1 MLPVANAARLANQRY
16 CMTVIA
22 HRLAGLLALAL
33 LAVPQPSMA
42 EPVRT
47 LHSEVRLVA
56 EQAHLPAAGGAVE
69 LALHV
74 RPDAGW
80 HGYWINPGDAG
91 KEPSMRW
98 RLPPGFEAG
107 PLAFPTPTL
116 IPFGAFNTYGF
127 DGDFLLLATLRA
139 PAGLPP
145 GSNHTL
151 GGTASW
157 VVCDDEL
164 CVPEQAELALTLS
177 VADGAPEVANADL
190 FAAARDK
197 LPRAVDWPAQF
208 EVADGEVVV
217 DVSLPAG
224 VEVRDPYLFVAA
236 KRFVRYDEQ
245 RAERAGHTL
254 RFVMPAG
261 GRAEQASGVSA
272 VLRDLEADADIGSAA
287 GVGLSLARASAPLP
301 PLMGATTP
309 AVPVATSFAVA
320 DMLQAI
326 VFGLLGGIVL
336 NLMPCVFPILS
347 MKALGLVQL
356 AGAERRAVRASGLLY
371 TAGVLVAFAAIAVAL
386 LALRAAGSAAG
397 WGFQL
402 QSPWVNLGLGLGM
415 VAIGLNLAGV
425 FEIGT
430 RLMGLGGAGQ
440 GAGEKR
446 AAFLTGLLAVV
457 VATPCTA
464 PFMAGALGYA
474 LVQPAAVAMAVFL
487 ALGVGLA
494 LPYLALTWIP
504 SLGAALPQPGP
515 WMAVFRQVLAF
526 PMLATALW
534 LFWVVGRQ
542 LGASSMAVALLAA
555 LLLAFA
561 LWAFGRSAVAK
572 APWRWRVA
580 AALGLAACVGA
591 SAQLQD
597 LRAPPLRA
605 NAEPVHM
612 LGKLTPQRFSP
623 QLVRDYIGAGQP
635 VFVYFTADWCISCK
649 VNERVALATDAV
661 GEAMNARRIKVV
673 EGDWTAEDP
682 TITEW
687 LTMYGRAGVPLYLY
701 FPRGSA
707 AIDGAVVLPQV
718 LLPDIVVDAIAE
730 ADRQAAARRLA
741 ALG

>member
-1 MLPVANAARLANQRY
+1 
-16 CMTVIA
+16 
-22 HRLAGLLALAL
+22 
-33 LAVPQPSMA
+33 
-42 EPVRT
+42 
-47 LHSEVRLVA
+47 
-56 EQAHLPAAGGAVE
+56 
-69 LALHV
+69 
-74 RPDAGW
+74 
-80 HGYWINPGDAG
+80 
-91 KEPSMRW
+91 
-98 RLPPGFEAG
+98 
-107 PLAFPTPTL
+107 
-116 IPFGAFNTYGF
+116 
-127 DGDFLLLATLRA
+127 
-139 PAGLPP
+139 
-145 GSNHTL
+145 
-151 GGTASW
+151 
-157 VVCDDEL
+157 
-164 CVPEQAELALTLS
+164 
-177 VADGAPEVANADL
+177 
-190 FAAARDK
+190 
-197 LPRAVDWPAQF
+197 
-208 EVADGEVVV
+208 
-217 DVSLPAG
+217 
-224 VEVRDPYLFVAA
+224 
-236 KRFVRYDEQ
+236 
-245 RAERAGHTL
+245 
-254 RFVMPAG
+254 
-261 GRAEQASGVSA
+261 
-272 VLRDLEADADIGSAA
+272 
-287 GVGLSLARASAPLP
+287 
-301 PLMGATTP
+301 
-309 AVPVATSFAVA
+309 
-320 DMLQAI
+320 
-326 VFGLLGGIVL
+326 
-336 NLMPCVFPILS
+336 MPCVFPILS

-504 SLGAALPQPGP
+504 SLGAALPKPGP

-572 APWRWRVA
+572 APWRWRTA
-580 AALGLAACVGA
+580 AALGLAACLGA

-605 NAEPVHM
+605 NAEPAHM
-612 LGKLTPQRFSP
+612 LGKLTLQRFSP
-623 QLVRDYIGAGQP
+623 QLVRDYVAAGQP

-661 GEAMNARRIKVV
+661 GEAMNARGIEVV

-682 TITEW
+682 VITEW

-707 AIDGAVVLPQV
+707 AIDGGVVLPQV

-730 ADRQAAARRLA
+730 ADRQAAARRLS

>member
-1 MLPVANAARLANQRY
+1 M
-16 CMTVIA
+16 
-22 HRLAGLLALAL
+22 
-33 LAVPQPSMA
+33 
-42 EPVRT
+42 
-47 LHSEVRLVA
+47 
-56 EQAHLPAAGGAVE
+56 
-69 LALHV
+69 
-74 RPDAGW
+74 
-80 HGYWINPGDAG
+80 
-91 KEPSMRW
+91 
-98 RLPPGFEAG
+98 
-107 PLAFPTPTL
+107 
-116 IPFGAFNTYGF
+116 
-127 DGDFLLLATLRA
+127 
-139 PAGLPP
+139 
-145 GSNHTL
+145 L

-177 VADGAPEVANADL
+177 VGDGGPEVANADL

-197 LPRAVDWPAQF
+197 LPRTVDWPAQF
-208 EVADGEVVV
+208 EAADGDVVV

-224 VEVRDPYLFVAA
+224 VEVRNPYLFVAA

-245 RAERAGHTL
+245 RVERTGGTL

-261 GRAEQASGVSA
+261 GGAEQASGVSA
-272 VLRDLEADADIGSAA
+272 VLRGLEADADIGSAS
-287 GVGLSLARASAPLP
+287 GVRLSLARASAPLP
-301 PLMGATTP
+301 PLTTATTP
-309 AVPVATSFAVA
+309 VPVATTFAVA

-356 AGAERRAVRASGLLY
+356 AGAERRAARTSGLLY

-504 SLGAALPQPGP
+504 SLGAALPKPGP

-572 APWRWRVA
+572 APWRWRTA
-580 AALGLAACVGA
+580 AALGLTACLGA

-605 NAEPVHM
+605 NAEPAHM
-612 LGKLTPQRFSP
+612 LGKLALQRFSP

-661 GEAMNARRIKVV
+661 GEAMNARGIEVV

-682 TITEW
+682 IITEW

-707 AIDGAVVLPQV
+707 AIDGGVVLPQV

>member
-1 MLPVANAARLANQRY
+1 MGKTL
-16 CMTVIA
+16 
-22 HRLAGLLALAL
+22 HRLAGLLAVALAW
-33 LAVPQPSMA
+33 PQPSAA
-42 EPVRT
+42 EPVRA
-47 LHSEVRLVA
+47 LHSEVELLA
-56 EQAHLPAAGGAVE
+56 EQASLPATGGGV
-69 LALHV
+69 ALGLRL

-80 HGYWINPGDAG
+80 HAYWANPGDAG

-98 RLPPGFEAG
+98 QLPAGFEVGA
-107 PLAFPTPTL
+107 LAFPTPKL
-116 IPFGAFNTYGF
+116 IPFGEFNTYGF
-127 DGDFLLLATLRA
+127 EGALLLLASA
-139 PAGLPP
+139 NVPAGLPP
-145 GSNHTL
+145 GSSYTL
-151 GGTASW
+151 GGKASW

-164 CVPEQAELALTLS
+164 CVPEEAQLALTMR
-177 VADGAPEVANADL
+177 VGDGALDAANAEL

-197 LPRAVDWPAQF
+197 LPLAIDSPGRF
-208 EVADGEVVV
+208 VV
-217 DVSLPAG
+217 DDEEVTIDVPVPAG
-224 VEVRDPYLFVAA
+224 ATVRDPYLFVAA
-236 KRFVRYDEQ
+236 KRFVRYETQ
-245 RAERAGHTL
+245 RMMRGGDTL

-261 GRAEQASGVSA
+261 AKATEITDIAA
-272 VLRDLEADADIGSAA
+272 VLR
-287 GVGLSLARASAPLP
+287 GVGGPSGVRFTATRASAPLP
-301 PLMGATTP
+301 ALAQVPPKAQPSSNVSATG
-309 AVPVATSFAVA
+309 FAVA
-320 DMLQAI
+320 EMLQAI

-371 TAGVLVAFAAIAVAL
+371 TAGVLVAFAVIAVAL

-402 QSPWVNLGLGLGM
+402 QSPWVNLALGLGM

-430 RLMGLGGAGQ
+430 RLMGLGGAG
-440 GAGEKR
+440 GSGGEKR
-446 AAFLTGLLAVV
+446 AAFFTGLLAVV

-474 LVQPAAVAMAVFL
+474 LVQPAAVAITVFL
-487 ALGVGLA
+487 ALGMGLA

-504 SLGAALPQPGP
+504 ALGSALPKPGA

-561 LWAFGRSAVAK
+561 LWAFGRSAVGK

-580 AALGLAACVGA
+580 AALGLAACLAA
-591 SAQLQD
+591 SARLQD
-597 LRAPPLRA
+597 FRAPPVA
-605 NAEPVHM
+605 QDAEPAHR
-612 LGKLTPQRFSP
+612 LGKLALQRFSP
-623 QLVRDYIGAGQP
+623 ALVREYVEADQP

-661 GEAMNARRIKVV
+661 GEAMNERGIKVV

-682 TITEW
+682 IITEW

-701 FPRGSA
+701 FPRGSS
-707 AIDGAVVLPQV
+707 AIEAGVVLPQV

-730 ADRQAAARRLA
+730 ADRRAAAGLS

>member
-1 MLPVANAARLANQRY
+1 
-16 CMTVIA
+16 
-22 HRLAGLLALAL
+22 
-33 LAVPQPSMA
+33 
-42 EPVRT
+42 
-47 LHSEVRLVA
+47 
-56 EQAHLPAAGGAVE
+56 
-69 LALHV
+69 
-74 RPDAGW
+74 
-80 HGYWINPGDAG
+80 
-91 KEPSMRW
+91 
-98 RLPPGFEAG
+98 
-107 PLAFPTPTL
+107 
-116 IPFGAFNTYGF
+116 
-127 DGDFLLLATLRA
+127 
-139 PAGLPP
+139 
-145 GSNHTL
+145 
-151 GGTASW
+151 
-157 VVCDDEL
+157 
-164 CVPEQAELALTLS
+164 
-177 VADGAPEVANADL
+177 
-190 FAAARDK
+190 
-197 LPRAVDWPAQF
+197 
-208 EVADGEVVV
+208 
-217 DVSLPAG
+217 
-224 VEVRDPYLFVAA
+224 
-236 KRFVRYDEQ
+236 
-245 RAERAGHTL
+245 
-254 RFVMPAG
+254 
-261 GRAEQASGVSA
+261 
-272 VLRDLEADADIGSAA
+272 
-287 GVGLSLARASAPLP
+287 
-301 PLMGATTP
+301 
-309 AVPVATSFAVA
+309 
-320 DMLQAI
+320 
-326 VFGLLGGIVL
+326 
-336 NLMPCVFPILS
+336 MPCVFPILS
-347 MKALGLVQL
+347 MKALGLAQL

-430 RLMGLGGAGQ
+430 RLMGLGGTGQ

-504 SLGAALPQPGP
+504 SLGAALPKPGP

-572 APWRWRVA
+572 APWRWRTA
-580 AALGLAACVGA
+580 AALGLAACLGA

-605 NAEPVHM
+605 NAEPAHM
-612 LGKLTPQRFSP
+612 LGKLTLQRFSP
-623 QLVRDYIGAGQP
+623 QLVRDYVAAGQP

-661 GEAMNARRIKVV
+661 GEAMNARGIEVV

-682 TITEW
+682 IITEW

-707 AIDGAVVLPQV
+707 AIDGGVVLPQV

-730 ADRQAAARRLA
+730 ADRQAADRRLS